1 MAVKFGKVGILMGG
15 PSSEREIS
23 LKSGRAVLDALKE
36 LNLDIVPIDIK
47 TDDPREN
54 LRLIKEHRIN
64 CAFLTLHGRFGED
77 GQMQAILDEA
87 RIPYTGSGKFASSLA
102 MDKIASRK
110 ILEAYKLAVP
120 KYLVLQKRPV
130 QTDLPHF
137 KNFNFPVVVKPATQG
152 SSIGL
157 SIVDKKEDLA
167 AAISLAFDF
176 DQKVLV
182 EEYIKGR
189 ELTVGIL
196 NDRAL
201 PLIEIVPKKRFFDFE
216 AKYSSGLTEYIVPAR
231 IEQKLAE
238 KIQAA
243 ALKAHHLLGCYAYS
257 RVDLILNE
265 KNTPFILEANTI
277 PGFTQ
282 TSLFPKAARVAGI
295 EFGQLCL
302 ELIRLAYEKT

>member
-1 MAVKFGKVGILMGG
+1 MKFGKVGVLMGG

-23 LKSGRAVLDALKE
+23 LKSGKAVLESLKS
-36 LNLDIVPIDIK
+36 LQLDIVAIDIK

-54 LRLIKEHRIN
+54 LRLIKEHNIN

-77 GQMQAILDEA
+77 GQMQAILDGA
-87 RIPYTGSGKFASSLA
+87 GIPYTGSGKFASSLA

-110 ILEAYKLAVP
+110 ILEAYKLSVP
-120 KYLVLQKRPV
+120 RYLVLEKRSAHA
-130 QTDLPHF
+130 QLPGF
-137 KNFNFPVVVKPATQG
+137 KNFTFPVVVKPSTQG

-157 SIVDKKEDLA
+157 SIVDKKEDLDS
-167 AAISLAFDF
+167 AISLAFDF
-176 DQKVLV
+176 DQKVLI

-196 NDRAL
+196 EDKAL
-201 PLIEIVPKKRFFDFE
+201 PAIEIIPKKRFFDFE
-216 AKYSSGLTEYIVPAR
+216 AKYSAGLTEYIVPAK
-231 IEQKLAE
+231 IDPKLAE
-238 KIQAA
+238 KVQAA
-243 ALKAHHLLGCYAYS
+243 ALKAHRLLGCYAYS

-265 KNTPFILEANTI
+265 RNIPFILEANTI

-282 TSLFPKAARVAGI
+282 TSLFPKAAKVAGI

-302 ELIRLAYEKT
+302 ELIRLAYEKA